1 MNSGDHMKYRNSARK
16 KWFKRAVSVVTS
28 LLILASSLCTPEL
41 VEDIEDI
48 VINAN
53 AYSPVE
59 HPVISI
65 SSLASLYEFS
75 QNYQNDPDEYQFR
88 TVSIDFNDSIILSP
102 TRTIDGTQYT
112 FTPIGTKSKPFCGRL
127 RLSTQSGMSRNIQI
141 DNTTLFGYVND
152 SVEIISNSGGSIP
165 INLVRTD
172 ATKNAP
178 LFAEHIVHDETEG
191 ATTATWIL
199 STTASVQYSGF
210 IGTVEKGAK
219 VDIDLTVD
227 SSADI
232 VADDSV
238 GLICGTMETN
248 STVDVEFKNTTA
260 PTVNT
265 ITSNAGSAGVF
276 VGEMKSG
283 SALNIYRGEFE
294 LASSGRTIKGGTYAG
309 GLVGKNDQGVVTL
322 KNSETDTD
330 ELVFDAAGTIDGGTA
345 AGGVFGYYKIPSD
358 NNKFS
363 PTYYKSTNG
372 CTLKGATAGGLVG
385 VLEGN
390 GNNVSYSGTVT
401 EENGVSV
408 VNKVSVVSSLSGSDT
423 TSYGG
428 IVGQYSNNSLEKEFT
443 VEHTNVTMSGSGS
456 TNYGGVAGLLGRESD
471 VYIKVD
477 DFTLTSNSGASGCSH
492 FGGVI
497 GNTGD
502 KSNMIDV
509 GDLKVVVKKN
519 NALDYFVGGGV
530 VGQLSKGVLRLSG
543 VTDLSQA
550 RCDNLAKD
558 KYTNRGQLVGNRTDA
573 LVYAL
578 GSGND
583 NTASYGKG
591 WSFIRS
597 TTEANADDIGTWGEV
612 VRLEGM
618 EGAEA
623 IPAVPADPEADP
635 PVVGSPAVPA
645 KEKIVTFDS
654 SAHTVTVESAVINMK
669 TERDFVKTAINMQL
683 NDSQSTGAL
692 RFASGPNRT
701 SLLANTGLTVFGI
714 IDLSGT
720 GITGFMRDGNDT
732 TNIKS
737 FTGTL
742 SKGSADE
749 DSEEEVEDVAEIKL
763 AVGEVYGISSN
774 SNGGKIFGHKY
785 NGLFACTGDSTS
797 ISDITIS
804 GTMNIN
810 AYRPDTYI
818 GGAIAYVGG
827 SATLT
832 NVDVKEIINYY
843 VPVTGNDFS
852 KNHYVGGLIGATD
865 CAEGKDVTIRGEDVD
880 IKPTIEPTINVTGK
894 LWSNIYNGDKT
905 VVYQSIGG
913 LIGYI
918 KGTAAATT
926 TVENITLSANIDASD
941 ATAAANVSTAGLI
954 ADIAW
959 NSTDTRTLVLNDI
972 DVSGTTVK
980 NQATTETGGILGYRW
995 YGTDVT
1001 FDDVVLV
1008 ADSGNEINSPANYVG
1023 GLVYR
1028 ATGHWKIN
1036 ASGINIED
1044 IAIKNGNA
1052 TATPTGLGVIL
1063 HDGYYATTSSSYGI
1077 YMEFMA
1083 DNSYT
1088 LASDLSNIP
1097 DMTGTGKIYD
1107 ELCACLAK
1115 DAASILTNNTA
1126 GVISYYTS
1134 DGLYTSGEETKNSY
1148 DNIYNTTVVNN
1159 RSRYYYN
1166 ADSDSYNEDDDNY
1179 LLLYWSL
1186 NRYAA
1191 ANIKHCFDNPFSTS
1205 SGDVITGAFDLKNI
1219 SYYPI
1224 DISTKVT
1231 LSDASFI
1238 FYNSEIEEAEMAN
1251 DTMRSTR
1258 DTVTANNAVVGE
1270 SQHYMMHTGLFR
1282 NVSAAVT
1289 TSGEIS
1295 LSGSVGTNTVYS
1307 GALICGA
1314 LTGKLNT
1321 DSSGYIN
1328 LGREESIKVAPRKT
1342 ENHYFPLLLSDS
1354 DDKENERYYFIHSIG
1369 DKATVDLNGVYV
1381 YVGDYGSTTYQDGDI
1396 YASSLIGDVVGKGI
1410 TLNFNNISMD
1420 GRNKENVASNLDS
1433 VYGTTR
1439 SVFKNATLLNKYDVD
1454 SASVAIYNF
1463 SQSEDW
1469 EGEGSQNGLVTYGK
1483 ELTDSIE
1490 FRDNVNDVSEENRYY
1505 EDGVNGNYI
1514 SPTTYP
1520 GSDFSDDFTT
1530 PTNAPYSFSNDFLPY
1545 VRYYNS
1551 SVSNAPSAEN
1561 TLHEI
1566 KVNVVSSNLEI
1577 GCGTYDHPYEISGS
1591 KQLKNLASTI
1601 DGDTNSLVKSVM
1613 LPATNN
1619 GTHWCSTGV
1628 DDQGKDIH
1636 SCYLFTYKNDQYE
1649 YYENETDTKPKY
1661 TWSVN
1666 AVREYLASSYY
1677 MVTQPI
1683 TLDSFVGLGAN
1694 DKLYAFKGVIV
1705 GKNASLTIINKS
1717 GTPFIKVSNGSVI
1730 KDLTIEIDHS
1740 VKQQSGKILYNDS
1753 NKIAV
1758 VDTSSA
1764 GAGTILDYSNNKL
1777 VYGGV
1782 IGKIMGGDNIIDNVT
1797 VEYDSNGSSVL
1808 VISSNCLDCV
1818 GGYVGVVV
1826 NGGLIFRNMTA
1837 SSFKSKSSFKVNS
1850 KVSSAATDNWAEDGK
1865 NSHLFVNPYVG
1876 RVINGYAIN
1885 ETTKYSGDSAAVK
1898 DEDGNDVYKYYDA
1911 EGKELTDVTDPENDD
1926 RIKDRVQQF
1935 KFDNTVDGVYTLD
1948 NGTKNYQIADVKADI
1963 TDAAKLY
1970 YDKKVSDND
1979 RVNIPDGQ
1987 ALFILSLITQSGAGT
2002 AESATG
2008 DYKYRIGYDG
2018 TNSYCKRLSSSNV
2031 DTSAYNVATHLADYD
2046 EVGNIKFS
2054 QKATGDYAT
2063 AAKDKYNSAQAIPY
2077 IIYHYT
2083 KADTSGNY
2091 PARKMTGA
2099 TDFMKLSTAGETYYL
2114 PESFRGIGSI
2124 CDGMVSA
2131 STTNPYQMQ
2140 IYGFEGNGATINE
2153 QIVFNTYSN
2162 TNDNYANKVY
2172 GSGNINLGMG
2182 LFNVLVQKTSSSS
2195 TGYNLDEGYYIGNF
2209 TLTGQVTVKEYNTSG
2224 VEQPGGFSNDNNSP
2238 ARDRYAV
2245 GGLSAGILPG
2255 GYVNLYNLDL
2265 DSLEVTG
2272 TSFVGGYI
2280 GRNNITEKDAA
2291 SGAGASKLYV
2301 NGCDTTATVINGST
2315 GCCGGVVGG
2324 SISGYPSIYVNTA
2337 AVKTG
2342 DTHTKG
2348 ADGYYKTTMELSM
2361 TNTSDI
2367 KQSGIGGII
2376 GTLRN
2381 GYGVEFWVNNVTVQG
2396 CGTNKGFIN
2405 DTNTPNTK
2413 NQWFQGAGGLFG
2425 FVRKADS
2432 IIVTNC
2438 EVKNLKV
2445 KAPYAGGLFGNIDFY
2460 DGSGNY
2466 GTSPVIKIANCK
2478 ITSDNAA
2485 TYSIEGIKGAGGI
2498 TGQFTS
2504 SKAYDMTVTGYKGDT
2519 YSYDVDGCEVSNYT
2533 ISQTGNDSV
2542 LCGAGGLFGYAR
2554 ATKSDDLT
2562 KWKNKMRTIV
2572 NTSVHDCVIKTEGSS
2587 TNHGMGAVIGCVPTA
2602 GADGNGDSIYIET
2615 GSTTKRNTKNYCG
2628 DVAAYNISCY
2638 NNAFSYNGSGTNA
2651 KCGNFV
2657 GQPNKQNF
2665 KIVGFM
2671 RKNNTKSGTAF
2682 SDDYGG
2688 DVSSDSYI
2696 IDADY
2701 MNVSTTAN
2709 KGKSM
2714 AVGFGDVNAVGEGA
2728 AKEFFPY
2735 VTVSPKVDV
2744 GTPNFL
2750 TGDGMKLN
2758 NGTPLASLIVSES
2771 TNGAADN
2778 RIAYTTVSA
2787 DDITAVGKMTD
2798 GDVKLTTYG
2807 AEMGLPAGYEK
2818 NGGTDFPILAIGGQ
2832 KTVNEGYDDEINAY
2846 IRVLTNTTDDYSAD
2860 GAEKFK
2866 VDIYAC
2872 QYIDGKYQKVTGD
2885 GIHPGL
2891 ELDTDNE
2898 RFIMNDNNADS
2909 IAPNNQFSMI
2919 DISFF
2924 DPTGSDKVA
2933 YHLYVPVLTKKLLK
2947 FNFSSTALQGTE
2959 YEPEVY
2965 LANIPTLDN
2974 KTSKLGSSF
2983 DTWQTI
2989 YLKYDYTKDEIDKFL
3004 ATGKGLKWNTTK
3016 SVQFSYNG
3024 TKSLD
3029 TSTEFVLLDNNN
3041 GVDKEYYKT
3050 KDNDDT
3056 NVNSSNNKYDVI
3068 KFAEFTTTRDKGTVS
3083 PETSFTPQYLM
3094 YIAGD
3099 KIEYNEAENGAYVEC
3114 SKNEATVI
3122 AYSGTT
3128 KKFFKAGTGDTKY
3141 TLTLKQGEVIS
3152 ETYYLS
3158 MYTYKSKNTQTA
3170 ERHDAYYFKVEC
3182 PTTFPSTVITCQK
3195 DKSKDTEIFLGN
3207 FLKQSLTI
3215 TDVNEK
3221 YSINSDNHVLTA
3233 TMQSVIEFDGD
3244 EDNKIFYN
3252 KNLAGE
3258 DLYQGFFLYL
3268 NRLDENGNPTSDC
3281 AIKTEPT
3288 YRYTRTV
3295 GGNEFGSST
3304 SGGVDDEAPYFYV
3317 PPITV
3322 EIGEYV
3328 EDSPTWTSL
3337 QTATVTLDFGSKE
3350 ADLVTE
3356 FPPRTKTTDDQRG
3369 IRIDATSKIDFTS
3382 DGVAYSNIQQSV
3394 KTQRAY
3400 YIDRIGQSGVLTLTA
3415 LEQNDN
3421 DGYDMYGEQSK
3432 NKSALGVNGKY
3443 INTGVNYTTTGELE
3457 KIRAGLDY
3465 DVTNLPDEVFT
3476 DGSYEMTFTI
3486 SLEQKRDKAA
3496 SPGFEYHQVNIED
3509 LENQDDTGYL
3519 EDLMLYDKD
3528 GHSLT
3533 LTPHND
3539 ESAPLYYT
3547 YTMPITK
3554 DKSQWILDYSDTGAQ
3569 RQFSSDVEFYVK
3581 TGSELE
3587 KIEDYLYSNY
3597 KFKVE
3602 VKVKKGATEY
3612 SDDDHIIY
3620 TNAKL
3625 NAQYVSATAG

>member
-1 MNSGDHMKYRNSARK
+1 MKYRNSARK

-28 LLILASSLCTPEL
+28 LLILASGLCTPEL

-53 AYSPVE
+53 AYSPVG
-59 HPVISI
+59 HPVKNID
-65 SSLASLYEFS
+65 SLTELYEFS
-75 QNYQNDPDEYQFR
+75 QNYQSDPDYQFC
-88 TVSIDFNDSIILSP
+88 TLSINFNDSIILSP
-102 TRTIDGTQYT
+102 TRTIDDTQYT

-127 RLSTQSGMSRNIQI
+127 KLSTQSGMSRNIQI

-172 ATKNAP
+172 ATKNTP
-178 LFAEHIVHDETEG
+178 LFAEHVVHDGTQG

-199 STTASVQYSGF
+199 STTASEQYSGF
-210 IGTVEKGAK
+210 IGTVESGAS

-232 VADDSV
+232 VADDNV

-260 PTVNT
+260 PTINT
-265 ITSNAGSAGVF
+265 ITSNNGSAGVF
-276 VGEMKSG
+276 VGEMKTG
-283 SALNIYRGEFE
+283 SALNIYLGEFE
-294 LASSGRTIKGGTYAG
+294 LTSSARTIKGDKYAG
-309 GLVGKNDQGVVTL
+309 GLVGKNDQGTVTL

-358 NNKFS
+358 NDKFS

-390 GNNVSYSGTVT
+390 GNDVSYSGTVT
-401 EENGVSV
+401 EENDASV
-408 VNKVSVVSSLSGSDT
+408 ISVVSSLSGSNT

-443 VEHTNVTMSGSGS
+443 VEHTNVTMSGSGA
-456 TNYGGVAGLLGRESD
+456 TNYGGVAGLLGSESD
-471 VYIKVD
+471 VYIKAD
-477 DFTLTSNSGASGCSH
+477 DFTLTSNSGASGCTN

-509 GDLKVVVKKN
+509 GDLTVVVKKN
-519 NALDYFVGGGV
+519 NALDQFVGGGV
-530 VGQLSKGVLRLSG
+530 VGQLSRGVLRLSG

-583 NTASYGKG
+583 TTASYGKG
-591 WSFIRS
+591 WRFIRS
-597 TTEANADDIGTWGEV
+597 ETEANADDIGTWGEV

-654 SAHTVTVESAVINMK
+654 SAHTVTVEPAVINMK

-692 RFASGPNRT
+692 LFDSGSNRT
-701 SLLANTGLTVFGI
+701 DLLENTGLTVSGI

-742 SKGSADE
+742 SKGSANE
-749 DSEEEVEDVAEIKL
+749 DSEEEAEDVAEIKL

-785 NGLFACTGDSTS
+785 NGLFACTGDGAA
-797 ISDITIS
+797 INNVDIS

-810 AYRPDTYI
+810 AYRPDIYI
-818 GGAIAYVGG
+818 GGAVAYVNG

-832 NVDVKEIINYY
+832 NVDAKETINYY
-843 VPVTGNDFS
+843 VPDTNNDFS
-852 KNHYVGGLIGATD
+852 KNHYVGGIIGATV
-865 CAEGKDVTIRGEDVD
+865 CAEGEDVTIGGEDEET
-880 IKPTIEPTINVTGK
+880 KATINPTINVTGK
-894 LWSNIYNGDKT
+894 LWSNINGNDKT

-918 KGTAAATT
+918 KGTGKATT
-926 TVENITLSANIDASD
+926 KVQYITLSANIDASG
-941 ATAAANVSTAGLI
+941 ATEAANVSTAGLI

-959 NSTDTRTLVLNDI
+959 NSTDTRSLVLNDI
-972 DVSGTTVK
+972 DVENTQIK
-980 NQATTETGGILGYRW
+980 NTATTETGGILGYRW

-1008 ADSGNEINSPANYVG
+1008 ADSGNEINSPSNYVG

-1036 ASGINIED
+1036 ANGIDIED

-1052 TATPTGLGVIL
+1052 TAAPTGLGVIL
-1063 HDGYYATTSSSYGI
+1063 HDGFYSTTSGI
-1077 YMEFMA
+1077 FMEFMA
-1083 DNSYT
+1083 DDSYT
-1088 LASDLSNIP
+1088 LASGLSYIP
-1097 DMTGTGKIYD
+1097 DMTATGKIYD
-1107 ELCACLAK
+1107 EICACLSNE
-1115 DAASILTNNTA
+1115 AAGILTNNTA
-1126 GVISYYTS
+1126 GVISYYTT
-1134 DGLYTSGEETKNSY
+1134 DGVYTSGDEIKNSY
-1148 DNIYNTTVVNN
+1148 NNIYNTTVVNN

-1166 ADSDSYNEDDDNY
+1166 ADIETYNFNRSDPGYQ
-1179 LLLYWSL
+1179 LLYWSL

-1191 ANIKHCFDNPFSTS
+1191 ANIKHCFIDPTTNKSPFSD
-1205 SGDVITGAFDLKNI
+1205 DVLTGTFDLKNI

-1224 DISTKVT
+1224 DISKNV
-1231 LSDASFI
+1231 SIGDATFI
-1238 FYNSEIEEAEMAN
+1238 FYNSQIEESEMSEG
-1251 DTMRSTR
+1251 TKRSTR
-1258 DTVTANNAVVGE
+1258 DGK
-1270 SQHYMMHTGLFR
+1270 SQHYMMHMGLFR
-1282 NVSAAVT
+1282 NVSATIT
-1289 TSGEIS
+1289 TTGNIT
-1295 LSGSVGTNTVYS
+1295 LYGSVGVDNSYS
-1307 GALICGA
+1307 GALINGL
-1314 LTGKLNT
+1314 LTGTLNT
-1321 DSSGYIN
+1321 AAAKNIN
-1328 LGREESIKVAPRKT
+1328 LGDAYNQI
-1342 ENHYFPLLLSDS
+1342 PLEISDI
-1354 DDKENERYYFIHSIG
+1354 NRYLFINKIG
-1369 DKATVDLNGVYV
+1369 DKAVLDLNGLYITGVAY
-1381 YVGDYGSTTYQDGDI
+1381 DTSDDTT
-1396 YASSLIGDVVGKGI
+1396 YASSLIGDVQGAGI
-1410 TLNFNNISMD
+1410 NLTFNNIRID
-1420 GRNKENVASNLDS
+1420 GRNKENVTITGTSASDKN
-1433 VYGTTR
+1433 GTYAT
-1439 SVFKNATLLNKYDVD
+1439 SKSIFSNATLLNKLDVD
-1454 SASVAIYNF
+1454 STSVAVYNF
-1463 SQSEDW
+1463 SQKEDW
-1469 EGEGSQNGLVTYGK
+1469 GTNNPSMAARSKGYGK
-1483 ELTDSIE
+1483 VTFGRELTDSVE
-1490 FRDNVNDVSEENRYY
+1490 YEDEENRYY
-1505 EDGVNGNYI
+1505 EDGENGNYI
-1514 SPTTYP
+1514 APVTYP
-1520 GSDFSDDFTT
+1520 GKYDSATAPLGTAYDFSSD
-1530 PTNAPYSFSNDFLPY
+1530 YLPY
-1545 VRYYNS
+1545 VRYFTSDTTKIASPPAATY
-1551 SVSNAPSAEN
+1551 
-1561 TLHEI
+1561 TLREI
-1566 KVNVVSSNLEI
+1566 KVNVVPSDLKD
-1577 GCGTYDHPYEISGS
+1577 GCGTYDHPYSITSA
-1591 KQLKNLASTI
+1591 KQLAAVATML
-1601 DGDTNSLVKSVM
+1601 DYTNSAATALIPNIM
-1613 LPATNN
+1613 LPETND
-1619 GTHWCSTGV
+1619 GTHWCCTDSTGTGA
-1628 DDQGKDIH
+1628 QEKNMN
-1636 SCYLFTYKNDQYE
+1636 SCLLFTYDGGLRKYKHDFTTTTTDQETGEETTTVVRTATWDIND
-1649 YYENETDTKPKY
+1649 
-1661 TWSVN
+1661 
-1666 AVREYLASSYY
+1666 VRKYLASAYY
-1677 MVTQPI
+1677 QIGTSI
-1683 TLDSFVGLGAN
+1683 TLGSTFTGLGAY
-1694 DKLYAFKGVIV
+1694 DSEYAFKGVIV
-1705 GKNASLTIINKS
+1705 GLNNNITVTNNTT
-1717 GTPFIKVSNGSVI
+1717 TPFIKVSNGSVV
-1730 KDLTIEIDHS
+1730 KDLKIVVS
-1740 VKQQSGKILYNDS
+1740 PSGTPTFGKNG
-1753 NKIAV
+1753 
-1758 VDTSSA
+1758 SA
-1764 GAGTILDYSNNKL
+1764 STQFGYTNESLF
-1777 VYGGV
+1777 YGGV
-1782 IGKIMGGDNIIDNVT
+1782 MGEIMGGDNIIDNVSMT
-1797 VEYDSNGSSVL
+1797 YSNNGFIKTLDS
-1808 VISSNCLDCV
+1808 CLMCV
-1818 GGYVGVVV
+1818 GGYVGVIV
-1826 NGGLIFRNMTA
+1826 NGGLIFRNMT
-1837 SSFKSKSSFKVNS
+1837 SNHFNTDTFKVN
-1850 KVSSAATDNWAEDGK
+1850 KDGATTNINWVLDENNITAH
-1865 NSHLFVNPYVG
+1865 SRLFVNPYVG

-1911 EGKELTDVTDPENDD
+1911 DGKELTDVTDPENDD
-1926 RIKDRVQQF
+1926 RIADRVQQY
-1935 KFDNTVDGVYTLD
+1935 KYDETVNDVYTLD
-1948 NGTKNYQIADVKADI
+1948 NGTKNYQIANVKVDVSDSE
-1963 TDAAKLY
+1963 KLY
-1970 YDKKVSDND
+1970 YDKYDDKN
-1979 RVNIPDGQ
+1979 RVNIPNGQ
-1987 ALFILSLITQSGAGT
+1987 SLFILSLITQSGAGT
-2002 AESATG
+2002 ATTADG
-2008 DYKYRIGYDG
+2008 AYVYGVAYDG
-2018 TNSYCKRLSSSNV
+2018 ETQFNTKTAAKN
-2031 DTSAYNVATHLADYD
+2031 AATHLAKYDHVGDSSLTIDYKTNTSGD
-2046 EVGNIKFS
+2046 YYLS
-2054 QKATGDYAT
+2054 TGDKNGLST
-2063 AAKDKYNSAQAIPY
+2063 AVPY
-2077 IIYHYT
+2077 IISHYT
-2083 KADTSGNY
+2083 KADTNGNY
-2091 PARKMTGA
+2091 PARMMTGN
-2099 TDFMKLSTAGETYYL
+2099 TEFMKLSNAGITYNL
-2114 PESFRGIGSI
+2114 PASFRGIGSI
-2124 CDGMVSA
+2124 CRLISGNPEAAEEKQSEAIPVDSSNDEDGKFAMK
-2131 STTNPYQMQ
+2131 
-2140 IYGFEGNGATINE
+2140 IYGFEGNNSTINVN
-2153 QIVFNTYSN
+2153 IIFNTYRN
-2162 TNDNYANKVY
+2162 DADNYISTVYGKNKVHI
-2172 GSGNINLGMG
+2172 GFG
-2182 LFNVLVQKTSSSS
+2182 LFNYLKQKSNATNSDGNP
-2195 TGYNLDEGYYIGNF
+2195 TYNLSENYYVGNF
-2209 TLTGQVTVKEYNTSG
+2209 TMTGNIAISEY
-2224 VEQPGGFSNDNNSP
+2224 ESNGNASTGAAAAN
-2238 ARDRYAV
+2238 RDRYSV
-2245 GGLSAGILPG
+2245 GGLSGVLTVNDYI
-2255 GYVNLYNLDL
+2255 NLYRCDINNLK
-2265 DSLEVTG
+2265 VKG
-2272 TSFVGGYI
+2272 TSMVGGYI
-2280 GRNNITEKDAA
+2280 GRSNVTERNRKNG
-2291 SGAGASKLYV
+2291 SGMNYIYA
-2301 NGCDTTATVINGST
+2301 NGCNTNGLYIT
-2315 GCCGGVVGG
+2315 GNRGYCGGFIAGSKSGYLCLYMNTALNTKETDSDRKGTDGRYKSSIELSISTVTAANECGTGGILG
-2324 SISGYPSIYVNTA
+2324 SI
-2337 AVKTG
+2337 
-2342 DTHTKG
+2342 
-2348 ADGYYKTTMELSM
+2348 
-2361 TNTSDI
+2361 
-2367 KQSGIGGII
+2367 
-2376 GTLRN
+2376 RN
-2381 GYGVEFWVNNVTVQG
+2381 GYDVELWVNNVTLTG
-2396 CGTNKGFIN
+2396 CSDSPKIENTDTSAEPTRGVGGF
-2405 DTNTPNTK
+2405 
-2413 NQWFQGAGGLFG
+2413 FG
-2425 FVRKADS
+2425 WVRKAKS
-2432 IIVTNC
+2432 VIVTNS
-2438 EVKNLKV
+2438 EVKNINITG
-2445 KAPYAGGLFGNIDFY
+2445 PCAGGMLGYLANETNKTYFTYGESPKISIYNCKVYDDDPNNTFSLTGVVNVGGLAGYFITPKTYTDVFTGY
-2460 DGSGNY
+2460 DGSDY
-2466 GTSPVIKIANCK
+2466 I
-2478 ITSDNAA
+2478 
-2485 TYSIEGIKGAGGI
+2485 
-2498 TGQFTS
+2498 
-2504 SKAYDMTVTGYKGDT
+2504 
-2519 YSYDVDGCEVSNYT
+2519 YDVDGCEVYGYT
-2533 ISQTGNDSV
+2533 ISQTKNDDNNAQYGS
-2542 LCGAGGLFGYAR
+2542 GGLIGYAES
-2554 ATKSDDLT
+2554 AQ
-2562 KWKNKMRTIV
+2562 RTIV
-2572 NTSVHDCVIKTEGSS
+2572 NSSVHDCVIQAGGAKQ
-2587 TNHGMGAVIGCVPTA
+2587 NHGMGGVV
-2602 GADGNGDSIYIET
+2602 GNTQRGIW
-2615 GSTTKRNTKNYCG
+2615 G
-2628 DVAAYNISCY
+2628 YNIASY
-2638 NNAFSYNGSGTNA
+2638 NNTFAYNGSETKA
-2651 KCGNFV
+2651 KCGGFIGNTN
-2657 GQPNKQNF
+2657 GNEL
-2665 KIVGFM
+2665 KIVGFT
-2671 RKNNTKSGTAF
+2671 RKNNKMNDGTAVTLDWDAN
-2682 SDDYGG
+2682 SEPLPG
-2688 DVSSDSYI
+2688 SYV

-2709 KGKSM
+2709 KGTAM

-2728 AKEFFPY
+2728 AGEYFPY
-2735 VTVSPKVDV
+2735 VTVSPKTTM
-2744 GTPNFL
+2744 GGENFL
-2750 TGDGMKLN
+2750 TGDGISLN
-2758 NGTPLASLIVSES
+2758 NGTPLANLIVSENKS
-2771 TNGAADN
+2771 GAADN

-2787 DDITAVGKMTD
+2787 DDITAVGNMTD

-2807 AEMGLPAGYEK
+2807 AEMGLPAGYEE

-2832 KTVNEGYDDEINAY
+2832 KTVNEGYDAEINAY
-2846 IRVLTNTTDDYSAD
+2846 IRVLTNTNDDYDYSESVA
-2860 GAEKFK
+2860 GKYK

-2872 QYIDGKYQKVTGD
+2872 QYINGKYQKVDNAT
-2885 GIHPGL
+2885 PGL
-2891 ELDTDNE
+2891 ELNTTTGM
-2898 RFIMNDNNADS
+2898 FIMNDNNADS

-2924 DPTGSDKVA
+2924 DPTDSSKVA

-2965 LANIPTLDN
+2965 LANIPTSDN

-3050 KDNDDT
+3050 KDNEDT

-3083 PETSFTPQYLM
+3083 PKNSFTPQYLM

-3099 KIEYNEAENGAYVEC
+3099 KIEYKEDATGAYIEC
-3114 SKNEATVI
+3114 SENDATVI

-3128 KKFFKAGTGDTKY
+3128 KKFFKAVTGDTNDTKY

-3207 FLKQSLTI
+3207 FLKQSLII

-3221 YSINSDNHVLTA
+3221 YIINTDNHVLTA

-3258 DLYQGFFLYL
+3258 ELYQGFFLYL
-3268 NRLDENGNPTSDC
+3268 NRLDEDGNPTSDC

-3295 GGNEFGSST
+3295 GGSEFGSST

-3317 PPITV
+3317 PPVTV
-3322 EIGEYV
+3322 KIGEYV

-3369 IRIDATSKIDFTS
+3369 IRIDATSKIDFTF
-3382 DGVAYSNIQQSV
+3382 DGVAYSNIQQSY
-3394 KTQRAY
+3394 KTYRSY

-3443 INTGVNYTTTGELE
+3443 INTGVNYTATGELE

-3519 EDLMLYDKD
+3519 KDLKLYDKD
-3528 GHSLT
+3528 GNSLT

-3539 ESAPLYYT
+3539 ESGPLYYT

-3554 DKSQWILDYSDTGAQ
+3554 DKSQWTLDYSDTGAQ

-3612 SDDDHIIY
+3612 TDDDHIIY